1 MTRSCRHLE
10 SSGLQLS
17 AASPTKLDLQL
28 SIALCGSQ
36 QIRLGHG
43 AAVTKMQATSLLARV
58 TGPAAGAVAAWLDR
72 DTSWLNLTFVPG
84 LRESIRISAMLKTLQ
99 QASLGGAMALGL
111 ACTST
116 SASKAFDQEPW
127 VDCLYNKKS
136 MTCRRTFACKTDPCN
151 QFTLEWKDGVKDT
164 YKRFKDGVASNV
176 GFYRDTRGGT
186 WMLREF
192 GYPFGLVNEANG
204 NTIIYGMTLDQ
215 CQSSFG
221 LSDLCGKKF
230 TP

>member
-1 MTRSCRHLE
+1 ME
-10 SSGLQLS
+10 SSCHHHESGGMQPS
-17 AASPTKLDLQL
+17 AASPAKLNLQL

-36 QIRLGHG
+36 QIRLGQG
-43 AAVTKMQATSLLARV
+43 PALTKTQAKSLLTGV
-58 TGPAAGAVAAWLDR
+58 TGPAAGVVAAWLDR
-72 DTSWLNLTFVPG
+72 GTSWLNLTFVPG
-84 LRESIRISAMLKTLQ
+84 SKESIRISAMLKTWQ
-99 QASLGGAMALGL
+99 QASLVGAMALVL

-116 SASKAFDQEPW
+116 NASKAFDKEPW

-136 MTCRRTFACKTDPCN
+136 MTCRRIFACKTDPCN
-151 QFTLEWKDGVKDT
+151 QFSLEWKDGVKDT
-164 YKRFKDGVASNV
+164 YKRFKDGVVSNV

-186 WMLREF
+186 WMLRGF

-204 NTIIYGMTLDQ
+204 NTIIYGMTLEQ